1 MNDDAMVDED
11 NNEGT
16 NHVDGSIDLPV
27 NQLTGRARVR
37 SKRLDGYE
45 PPSDSIEF
53 EFTIRIQS

>member
-1 MNDDAMVDED
+1 MVDED